1 MSSIKGKV
9 IVITGAGSGMGE
21 ADALLLAERGARV
34 VLGDLREDRLKSVAA
49 RVTDAGGEVIYT
61 TADVRQRD
69 TLQALVAMA
78 VSEYGRLDVL
88 ISNAGVMPISPL
100 ADLRIDDWDLMVD
113 VNIKGI
119 LYGIAAALP
128 VFTRQESGHF
138 VNMASTAA
146 YLTLANQPVYSG
158 TKYAVRAISEGLR
171 KEVGDKI
178 RVTIISPGYTAT
190 NFTDTVRNEVVG
202 RQLAESRDRFAMA
215 PDVIARAIAY
225 ALEQPSEVDVNEIV
239 VRSTAQS

>member
-1 MSSIKGKV
+1 
-9 IVITGAGSGMGE
+9 
-21 ADALLLAERGARV
+21 
-34 VLGDLREDRLKSVAA
+34 
-49 RVTDAGGEVIYT
+49 
-61 TADVRQRD
+61 
-69 TLQALVAMA
+69 VAMA

-119 LYGIAAALP
+119 LHGIAAALP
-128 VFTRQESGHF
+128 VFTRQQSGHF

-146 YLTLANQPVYSG
+146 YLTLANQAVYSG

-190 NFTDTVRNEVVG
+190 NFTDTVRNEEVA
-202 RQLAESRDRFAMA
+202 RQLAQSRDRFAMA
-215 PDVIARAIAY
+215 PDIIARAIAY
-225 ALEQPSEVDVNEIV
+225 ALEQPSDVDVNEIV
-239 VRSTAQS
+239 VRSTAQP